1 VNSGKAKAVDS
12 HQHRHRIATA
22 EIIDAHG
29 EITKLLARLPL
40 PIQIPSL
47 RGTLYRDEVGAGL
60 VRAYT
65 ALKDLPMDTHARES
79 LREVIRDWLIAVE
92 WMFRDEEDEAGWHL
106 DVVEVQL
113 SRVLASVD
121 VVEAVLASPTGPE

>member
-1 VNSGKAKAVDS
+1 M
-12 HQHRHRIATA
+12 
-22 EIIDAHG
+22 
-29 EITKLLARLPL
+29 LLARLPL